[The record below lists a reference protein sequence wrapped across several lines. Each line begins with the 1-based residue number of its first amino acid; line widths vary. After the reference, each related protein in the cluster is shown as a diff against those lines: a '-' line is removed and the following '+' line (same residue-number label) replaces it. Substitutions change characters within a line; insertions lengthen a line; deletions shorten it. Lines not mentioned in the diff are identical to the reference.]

1 VTPAEIIFG
10 TLCARLLTVLAT
22 LLCIVP
28 ILALGSHLGGIPP
41 QALVR
46 LEAVAVGCAL
56 IGCALALAFSVEAHR
71 LYEALMA
78 TYVVV
83 VGWVLGFPI
92 LTAIQ
97 LTSMGRFIPAGW
109 TGTSLAINPLA
120 LVLQPIFSPS
130 SYHPEDDWLFV
141 AVTLGLAVA
150 LALLASWRIKPATL
164 ASSDKATR
172 PSWFRRRSYLSFVSL
187 DAFPVFWRECRL
199 RPPTRWLGL
208 LWFAYVFGALV
219 FTAIAVVETMHYGV
233 RRTAW
238 AGLFNGFQSAV
249 GLLLLS
255 LVSPAALADERSRGS
270 LELLLATP
278 LSTRSL
284 VLSKWCAYYRGV
296 PALALLPALV
306 ALGHAEPSGRWLGVP
321 LVYATVLAQGAAIT
335 SLGMALATRFARVEC
350 ALIVSAAASVLVTVA
365 WIPFV
370 AFVFRSSNVSLGLAA
385 ASPFLGI
392 GILTNSILQSSAAD
406 WNTRVGW
413 CQFWIAAYAVTSVVL
428 LAATLVS
435 FDRCMG
441 RASSR
446 RLRRRLPAPSLREP
460 LT

>member
-1 VTPAEIIFG
+1 
-10 TLCARLLTVLAT
+10 
-22 LLCIVP
+22 
-28 ILALGSHLGGIPP
+28 
-41 QALVR
+41 
-46 LEAVAVGCAL
+46 
-56 IGCALALAFSVEAHR
+56 
-71 LYEALMA
+71 MA

-92 LTAIQ
+92 LIAIQ

-109 TGTSLAINPLA
+109 TGTALAINPLA
-120 LVLQPIFSPS
+120 LVLQPIISPS
-130 SYHPEDDWLFV
+130 AYHPEDDWLFL
-141 AVTLGLAVA
+141 AGTLGLAVA

-164 ASSDKATR
+164 ASSDRATR
-172 PSWFRRRSYLSFVSL
+172 PSWFRRRGYLSLVSL
-187 DAFPVFWRECRL
+187 DAYPVFWRECRL

-219 FTAIAVVETMHYGV
+219 FTAVAVVETMHYGV

-284 VLSKWCAYYRGV
+284 VFSKWCAYYRGV
-296 PALALLPALV
+296 PALALLPTLV
-306 ALGHAEPSGRWLGVP
+306 ALGHAVPSGRWIGVP

-335 SLGMALATRFARVEC
+335 SLGMALATWFARVER
-350 ALIVSAAASVLVTVA
+350 ALILSAAASILVTVA

-370 AFVFRSSNVSLGLAA
+370 AVVFRSSDVSLGLAA

-392 GILTNSILQSSAAD
+392 GILTNSILQSSVAD

-413 CQFWIAAYAVTSVVL
+413 CQFWIVAYSVASVCL
-428 LAATLVS
+428 LAAALAS

-441 RASSR
+441 RTSSR
-446 RLRRRLPAPSLREP
+446 PPRRSQPRGPCGRPRGQPVAHSG
-460 LT
+460 